1 VNRPW
6 PYPVHPDRVSDAGEF
21 DVIVL
26 GGGISGCWAAIGA
39 RRAGARVALVEKA
52 CTIRSGASGSG
63 CDHWESA
70 ATNPC
75 SRITPEELVG
85 AMVGDNDGYNNGIS
99 HYIECREGWDRVLDI
114 EAMGGK
120 IRDVDDEFVG
130 AEFRDEA
137 TKLLFA
143 YDYENR
149 FNLRVWGTTF
159 KKALYKTCKREG
171 VKVFDRTMACGLL
184 TDGGRHGA
192 PVVGAVALA
201 TRTAEVLVFRAK
213 ATVLAMSRPTR
224 LWLFIPGLPGLSEFR
239 PPQCTGDGHAMAWRI
254 GASFAM
260 MEKSVRA
267 EWSGDRSF
275 PPYSTGNNHNT
286 WYACTLVDADG
297 REIPYLDR
305 DGRVLTTVSERY
317 RPSAG
322 QKFYLKG
329 GGESNYPSYEFR
341 GPDTPPIAELLAMGF
356 KPPFYA
362 DLPSMPPLERKAIW
376 GLMVGNE
383 GKTRI
388 PVYRAYEQSGFDP
401 STDQLQS
408 YGDGWRS
415 AVFHPDERQLF
426 GLPGGLL
433 NDWSLMTTVPGL
445 FAAGDQLYASNCHGH
460 AAATG
465 HYAGRHAASHA
476 KKVDHGVISS
486 DQVADESARAQSPLG
501 RSSGLHWREAAA
513 ELAGLMRE
521 HCGEVK
527 TDAGL
532 NAGLAKLA
540 ELSGRAHASMFAADP
555 HELTRATE
563 TLSTI
568 ENAQIVLR
576 SCLARRA
583 SSKQLNF
590 NRGDYPEM
598 DPAAWKRLVVV
609 RKSEGGSCEESLVP
623 QDFYGDL
630 RTEYERHNPHY
641 VASLRSA
648 RSAADSPKDAMKR
661 WRATPRAGGTP

>member
-1 VNRPW
+1 VNPGSKGRVW
-6 PYPVHPDRVSDAGEF
+6 PYPLLADRVRDAGEF
-21 DVIVL
+21 DVVVL
-26 GGGISGCWAAIGA
+26 GGGIAGCWAAVGA

-52 CTIRSGASGSG
+52 CTLRSGASGSG

-75 SRITPEELVG
+75 SLVTPEELVG
-85 AMVGDNDGYNNGIS
+85 AMISDNDGYNNGIS

-114 EAMGGK
+114 EGMGGK
-120 IRDVDDEFVG
+120 IRDTEDEFVG

-143 YDYENR
+143 YDYQNR

-159 KKALYKTCKREG
+159 KKALYRTCKREG
-171 VKVFDRTMACGLL
+171 VQVFDRTMAAGLL
-184 TDGGRHGA
+184 TDGGRFNA
-192 PVVGAVALA
+192 RVVGAVALA
-201 TRTAEVLVFRAK
+201 TRTGEALVFRAK
-213 ATVLAMSRPTR
+213 SVILAMSRPTR
-224 LWLFIPGLPGLSEFR
+224 LWLFIPDLPGLSEFR
-239 PPQCTGDGHAMAWRI
+239 PPQCTGDGHAMAWRV

-305 DGRVLTTVSERY
+305 DGKTLTTVSERY
-317 RPSAG
+317 RPAKG

-341 GPDTPPIAELLAMGF
+341 GPDTPSIAELLAMGF

-362 DLPSMPPLERKAIW
+362 DLPSMPPLERRAIW

-388 PVYRAYEQSGFDP
+388 PVYRAYQQSGFDP
-401 STDQLQS
+401 ATDQLQS

-415 AVFHPDERQLF
+415 AVFHPDERQMF
-426 GLPGGLL
+426 GLPGGLF
-433 NDWSLMTTVPGL
+433 NDWSLMTTIPGL

-465 HYAGRHAASHA
+465 HYAGRHAAAHA
-476 KKVDHGVISS
+476 RTVAHGAIDQAQVDRE
-486 DQVADESARAQSPLG
+486 QTRAQAPLA
-501 RSSGLHWREAAA
+501 RREGLHWREVAAR
-513 ELAGLMRE
+513 LATLMKE

-527 TDAGL
+527 TRVGMNEGLERLAALRSDA
-532 NAGLAKLA
+532 AAT
-540 ELSGRAHASMFAADP
+540 MFAADP
-555 HELTRATE
+555 HELMRATE
-563 TLSTI
+563 TLSTLD
-568 ENAQIVLR
+568 NAEVVLR

-590 NRGDYPEM
+590 TRGDHPDM
-598 DPAAWKRLVVV
+598 DPPEWKRLVVV
-609 RKSEGGSCEESLVP
+609 ARQPDGSCHESLVP

-630 RTEYERHNPHY
+630 KSEYERHNPEY
-641 VASLRSA
+641 VPA
-648 RSAADSPKDAMKR
+648 RSSAPRLRPRQRAAMREPS
-661 WRATPRAGGTP
+661 

>member
-1 VNRPW
+1 VISPSNGRVW
-6 PYPVHPDRVSDAGEF
+6 PYPILADQVRDAGEF
-21 DVIVL
+21 DVVVL

-39 RRAGARVALVEKA
+39 RRSGAKVALVEKG

-75 SRITPEELVG
+75 SKVTPEELVG
-85 AMVGDNDGYNNGIS
+85 AMLSDNDGYNNGIS

-114 EAMGGK
+114 EGMGAK
-120 IRDVDDEFVG
+120 IRDTGDEFVG

-143 YDYENR
+143 YDYHNR
-149 FNLRVWGTTF
+149 FTLRVWGTTF

-171 VKVFDRTMACGLL
+171 VRVFDRTMACGLL
-184 TDGGRHGA
+184 TDEGRHGA
-192 PVVGAVALA
+192 RVAGAVALGA
-201 TRTAEVLVFRAK
+201 RTAEALVFRAK
-213 ATVLAMSRPTR
+213 SVILAMSRPTR

-239 PPQCTGDGHAMAWRI
+239 PPQCTGDGHSMAWRI

-286 WYACTLVDADG
+286 WYACTLTDAKG

-305 DGRVLTTVSERY
+305 DGRVLESVSERY
-317 RPSAG
+317 RPSKG

-341 GPDTPPIAELLAMGF
+341 GPDTPSIAELLEMGYT
-356 KPPFYA
+356 PPFYA

-401 STDQLQS
+401 SIDQLQS

-433 NDWSLMTTVPGL
+433 NDWHLMTTIPGL

-465 HYAGRHAASHA
+465 HYAGRHAATYA
-476 KKVDHGVISS
+476 RTATHGAIDAS
-486 DQVADESARAQSPLG
+486 QADAEVARARGPLS
-501 RSSGLHWREAAA
+501 RSSGMPWREAAA
-513 ELAGLMRE
+513 ELAALMRK

-527 TDAGL
+527 SDETLTAGL
-532 NAGLAKLA
+532 GRLADFA
-540 ELSGRAHASMFAADP
+540 REARATMTAADP
-555 HELTRATE
+555 HELMRAAE
-563 TLSTI
+563 TLSTLD
-568 ENAQIVLR
+568 NAEIVLR

-590 NRGDYPEM
+590 HRSDYPEM
-598 DPAAWKRLVVV
+598 DPPDWKKLVVV
-609 RKSEGGSCEESLVP
+609 ARQPDGSCKDSLVP

-630 RTEYERHNPHY
+630 SVEYERHNASYVTSY
-641 VASLRSA
+641 VAGGG
-648 RSAADSPKDAMKR
+648 KR
-661 WRATPRAGGTP
+661 